1 MFGRTRAMPASMA
14 MPAHYVPGWH
24 NAPPGAQACP
34 HCQGEGWWADRW
46 QNIKDAASSVANFVK
61 PVLKPIASTAANF
74 IVPGSGAAV
83 NAGLSALGLGKPR
96 RISARMRERNEVVRH
111 IMMERGV
118 NLPTASRIV
127 KQEGLF

>member
-1 MFGRTRAMPASMA
+1 MA
-14 MPAHYVPGWH
+14 MPAQYHWQAYAPHDAVP
-24 NAPPGAQACP
+24 CP
-34 HCQGEGWWADRW
+34 HCAGSGWL
-46 QNIKDAASSVANFVK
+46 QNAWDWTKNAANSVANFVK

-96 RISARMRERNEVVRH
+96 RISQKTLERNQVVRH

>member
-1 MFGRTRAMPASMA
+1 MPTQ
-14 MPAHYVPGWH
+14 YVPGWH

-34 HCQGEGWWADRW
+34 HCRGEGWL
-46 QNIKDAASSVANFVK
+46 QNAWDWTKNAAHKVYDTVA
-61 PVLKPIASTAANF
+61 PIARQVIRPLASTAANF

-96 RISARMRERNEVVRH
+96 HISARMRERNEVVRH
-111 IMMERGV
+111 IMRERGV